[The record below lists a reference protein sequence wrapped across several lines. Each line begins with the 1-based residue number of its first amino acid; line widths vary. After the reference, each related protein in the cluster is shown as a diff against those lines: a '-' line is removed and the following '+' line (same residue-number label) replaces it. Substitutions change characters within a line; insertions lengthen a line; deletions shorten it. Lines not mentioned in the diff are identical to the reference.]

1 MNTLGATLKIGGQC
15 PALKMKSAMSGPGI
29 RKVCLSGLRWTS
41 SDVLSTTKAPAWGKV
56 CSLWWPCSVIDSMTV
71 IQGVNHTKASACA
84 AS

>member
-1 MNTLGATLKIGGQC
+1 MDTTTLGILDREAHVSRDLRVMSTLGATLKIGGQC

-56 CSLWWPCSVIDSMTV
+56 CSLW
-71 IQGVNHTKASACA
+71 
-84 AS
+84 